1 LAVGGWQSAAPN
13 TESGILNPESEI
25 KKETSA
31 MFKTALRFLIFDK
44 AKSIGAL
51 AGVIIS
57 VFLIGQQVGLLF
69 FFFDAMGALAINN
82 QNYVWVTDNKTK
94 NVNALSSLD
103 MRVGRQLAG
112 ITGVDQV
119 HPIVVT
125 AGAAKFAN
133 GKSGGLTLIGVQ
145 YPEFAGGPWRLEA
158 TSKNV
163 LLTEGAVVTDYFD
176 RAGLGD
182 VNVGDYFEINGK
194 KVFLAANTK
203 GVRSFAGTYAFT
215 TIDRARYLGNFPT
228 TQASAFLVKWKS
240 GTSAAQVIAN
250 INASPIF
257 GIRAWEANELSQS
270 SINELLGS
278 SGIAFS
284 LGSLIVFALIV
295 GFVIIGLTLY
305 SAAIDRIRDYGTL
318 KAIGANNWYVRRLI
332 LTQAMLIAVVGF
344 GLGYML
350 VLGFKQGI
358 AQAGTLFEFP
368 IWAPPGFLAIT
379 LFIAFFG
386 AGFAIRRIVS
396 LEPSAVF
403 RG

>member
-1 LAVGGWQSAAPN
+1 MLR
-13 TESGILNPESEI
+13 
-25 KKETSA
+25 
-31 MFKTALRFLIFDK
+31 TAFRFLIFDK

-82 QNYVWVTDNKTK
+82 TGYIWVTDNKTS
-94 NVNALSSLD
+94 NVNALSPID
-103 MRVGRQLAG
+103 MRVGWQLASVP
-112 ITGVDQV
+112 GVEQV
-119 HPIVVT
+119 YPLVVT
-125 AGAAKFAN
+125 SGAAKFAN

-145 YPEFAGGPWRLEA
+145 YPEFAGGPWRLNGVSGEA
-158 TSKNV
+158 
-163 LLTEGAVVTDYFD
+163 LLAEGAVITDYFD
-176 RAGLGD
+176 RTALGD
-182 VNVGDYFEINGK
+182 VDVGDYFEINGK
-194 KVFLAANTK
+194 QVFLAGNTK

-215 TIDRARYLGNFPT
+215 TIDRARYLGNFPQT
-228 TQASAFLVKWKS
+228 KASAFLVKWKPE
-240 GTSAAQVIAN
+240 APQEQVIAN
-250 INASPIF
+250 INAAGIF
-257 GIRAWEANELSQS
+257 GIRAWDAEALSNA
-270 SINELLGS
+270 SIGELLGS

-284 LGSLIVFALIV
+284 LGSLVMFALIV

-318 KAIGANNWYVRRLI
+318 KAIGANNWYVRKLI
-332 LTQAMLIAVVGF
+332 LTQALLIACIGF
-344 GLGYML
+344 GLGYAL

-368 IWAPPGFLAIT
+368 LWVPPGLFIIT
-379 LFIAFFG
+379 LAIAFFG
-386 AGFAIRRIVS
+386 SGFAIQRIVS